1 MSEILSDEK
10 KRKKTLIIAI
20 TGALIVLLG
29 AAYFIQSSQQ
39 QYIPPP
45 PKPKIDVTGK
55 QDTAKESFIKQST
68 TQIQQ
73 QDKQIKEQDKELK
86 ELKDAVVVLQ
96 KGGMSGTGAP
106 MQRYSSGTM
115 PPVPPPSSQNPPPA
129 PPGTPS
135 NVPFAPNT
143 GYMPAAQAGQPGQ
156 HAGQTTVRDK
166 QMTNLIGFEAG
177 KPSKTETKEAT
188 KAEPD
193 SSQKQGTGKKPVSG
207 TVSAGAFVRAVL
219 MNGVDAPSGVKGK
232 GSPYPV
238 LLRVIDLAQLPNKF
252 RADIRECFAIG
263 EAYGELSSERA
274 NIRINTVSCN
284 SKDGTVTEAQVSGY
298 VVGEDGKLG
307 VAGQVVTKQGAM
319 LARTIAAGFLQ
330 GVSQAFSQSATVVN
344 ISPTGSTSTI
354 DPNKTAQAGLGGGVS
369 KAAEELSKFYI
380 DMSKEMFPV
389 VEVSAGRKVEIVFIN
404 KFSLS
409 EVK

>member
-10 KRKKTLIIAI
+10 KRKKTLVIAVV
-20 TGALIVLLG
+20 GAVIVLLG
-29 AAYFIQSSQQ
+29 AAYFIQSTQK
-39 QYIPPP
+39 QYVPPP
-45 PKPKIDVTGK
+45 AKPKIDVTGK
-55 QDTAKESFIKQST
+55 QDTAKESFIRQST

-86 ELKDAVVVLQ
+86 ELRDAITTLQ
-96 KGGMSGTGAP
+96 KGGIPGTGVSQ
-106 MQRYSSGTM
+106 QRYPSGLL
-115 PPVPPPSSQNPPPA
+115 PPVPPPPSSQTPPI
-129 PPGTPS
+129 GTPS

-143 GYMPAAQAGQPGQ
+143 AYMQPAQAGQSGQ
-156 HAGQTTVRDK
+156 HMGQATVRDK
-166 QMTNLIGFEAG
+166 QMSNLIGIEVG
-177 KPSKTETKEAT
+177 KPSKSETKEGA
-188 KAEPD
+188 KSEPD
-193 SSQKQGTGKKPVSG
+193 AGQRQGTGNKPGPG
-207 TVSAGAFVRAVL
+207 TISAGAFVRAVL

-238 LLRVIDLAQLPNKF
+238 LLRIIDLAQLPNKF

-274 NIRINTVSCN
+274 NIRINTISCN
-284 SKDGTVTEAQVSGY
+284 SKDGSVAEGQVSGY

-319 LARTIAAGFLQ
+319 LARTMAAGFLQ

>member
-10 KRKKTLIIAI
+10 KRKKTLVIAVV
-20 TGALIVLLG
+20 GAVIVLLG
-29 AAYFIQSSQQ
+29 AAYFIQSSQK
-39 QYIPPP
+39 QYEPPP
-45 PKPKIDVTGK
+45 AKPKIDVTGK
-55 QDTAKESFIKQST
+55 QDTAKESFIRQST

-86 ELKDAVVVLQ
+86 ELRDAIATLQ
-96 KGGMSGTGAP
+96 KGGIPGTGASQ
-106 MQRYSSGTM
+106 QRYPSGPL
-115 PPVPPPSSQNPPPA
+115 PPVPPPPSSQTPPI
-129 PPGTPS
+129 GTPS

-143 GYMPAAQAGQPGQ
+143 AYMQPAQAGQPGQ
-156 HAGQTTVRDK
+156 HIGQATVRDK
-166 QMTNLIGFEAG
+166 QMSNLIGIEVG
-177 KPSKTETKEAT
+177 KPSKSETKEGA
-188 KAEPD
+188 KSEPD
-193 SSQKQGTGKKPVSG
+193 AGQRQGTGNKPGPG
-207 TVSAGAFVRAVL
+207 TISAGAFVRAVL

-238 LLRVIDLAQLPNKF
+238 LLRIIDLAQLPNKF

-274 NIRINTVSCN
+274 NIRINTISCN
-284 SKDGTVTEAQVSGY
+284 SKDGAVAEGQVSGY

-319 LARTIAAGFLQ
+319 LARTMAAGFLQ